1 MRLIDI
7 GSGTYVNIDLTIS
20 VYKLYNEFHLEIND
34 FSRSHYY
41 ISEEAYNLIL
51 NYGKAEV

>member
-7 GSGTYVNIDLTIS
+7 GNGTYVNIDLTIS
-20 VYKLYNEFHLEIND
+20 VYKLNNEFHLEIND

-41 ISEEAYNLIL
+41 ISKEAYNLIL